1 MQQFKTIRTFGKN
14 ICAGKITLNNA
25 DKDQSNLLLEIIDF
39 NKNTKPRNSS
49 NKKTKKRYSWKP
61 DSLMKVEK
69 QFLKACNTSENLL
82 TKIIQNIYSLYWAK
96 ETTKM
101 YITI

>member
-61 DSLMKVEK
+61 DSLYEGRETI
-69 QFLKACNTSENLL
+69 LKS
-82 TKIIQNIYSLYWAK
+82 
-96 ETTKM
+96 M
-101 YITI
+101 